1 LSRLRLT
8 GVWPAP
14 PRRGW
19 RAAAFRLAVAVTTGA
34 ALAAAFP
41 APDIGPLA
49 LLALVPLLLVVE
61 TTRPRLAG
69 ALGFVAGLTF
79 FGLHLLWIAEFLS
92 WTGGVAWLAWGALSA
107 TQAVF
112 VAAFFALVPA
122 TRRLGPLRLLVLP
135 ACWATLEL
143 LRAHQPL
150 GGFPWGLLALTQHD
164 AGPLLPLA
172 RAVGGYG
179 LAAVIVAVNLAAA
192 FWLRTMV
199 ATPAPAAAPAPTGD
213 GAAATGSDGAGATA
227 PGADG
232 AGATAPGVA
241 VAGRPA
247 AGGGAVAKVA
257 AADGPVPGVGGDD
270 AAAARRDGL
279 GGWRRLAV
287 LVGLPVLVAALI
299 PARVLVPAAPAP
311 SGPPLDLVVVQGGLR
326 GGRGL
331 ALGQASEAVFA
342 NHVRLTERLALTP
355 GPPADLVVWG
365 EGAADRDPLA
375 SADRLA
381 EVARAAGAAAAP
393 ILLGATTRVDQR
405 HLATEALLFTQG
417 GQLADRYRKRRL
429 VPFGEYV
436 PFGGFIGR
444 LIPATREG
452 VPVDKVPGER
462 LEPLVVDGVGV
473 GVLICWESAYA
484 EDARQATRDGARV
497 LLVMTNNASFGDG
510 PGSRQHLA
518 SSQLRA
524 VEEGRSVVQAAV
536 TGISAVIGP
545 DGRISSRTGL
555 YQQTTMRA
563 GVLPSQGLTPYTR
576 SGRMIEAGLLGVAVA
591 GVLAG
596 ALLWWVGRRR
606 ARLAVEGGRRGPSPS
621 LRELQSLGRGA
632 PPPTADGGAAAAP
645 AGQRIEDR

>member
-8 GVWPAP
+8 GAGPAP
-14 PRRGW
+14 PQRGW

-49 LLALVPLLLVVE
+49 LVALVPLLLVVE

-69 ALGFVAGLTF
+69 ALGYVAGLTF

-172 RAVGGYG
+172 RVVGGYG
-179 LAAVIVAVNLAAA
+179 IAAVIVAVNLAAA
-192 FWLRTMV
+192 FWLRAMV
-199 ATPAPAAAPAPTGD
+199 AAPAPAAPAPAADGSTAAGPAGMAGAVTKAATAATAAGAVNKAATAATAAGAVNKVATGD
-213 GAAATGSDGAGATA
+213 GLLPEAVGDGAGA
-227 PGADG
+227 
-232 AGATAPGVA
+232 
-241 VAGRPA
+241 
-247 AGGGAVAKVA
+247 
-257 AADGPVPGVGGDD
+257 
-270 AAAARRDGL
+270 ARRRAGL

-287 LVGLPVLVAALI
+287 LVGLPVLVAGLI
-299 PARVLVPAAPAP
+299 PARVLAPAAPPP

-452 VPVDKVPGER
+452 VPTDKVPGER
-462 LEPLVVDGVGV
+462 LEPLIVDGVGV

-484 EDARQATRDGARV
+484 EDARQATRDGAGM

-524 VEEGRSVVQAAV
+524 VEEGRSVVHAAV
-536 TGISAVIGP
+536 TGITAVIGP
-545 DGRISSRTGL
+545 DGRTSSRTGL
-555 YQQTTMRA
+555 YQQTTVRA
-563 GVLPSQGLTPYTR
+563 GVSPSQGLTPYTR
-576 SGRMIEAGLLGVAVA
+576 FGRMIEAGLLGLAVA
-591 GVLAG
+591 GVLAV
-596 ALLWWVGRRR
+596 AFLWWLGRRR
-606 ARLAVEGGRRGPSPS
+606 SRLAVVGGRRGPSPS
-621 LRELQSLGRGA
+621 LRELQSVGRGS
-632 PPPTADGGAAAAP
+632 PPPAADGDNAAQP
-645 AGQRIEDR
+645 DREVGGR

>member
-69 ALGFVAGLTF
+69 ALGYVAGLTF

-172 RAVGGYG
+172 RVIGGYG
-179 LAAVIVAVNLAAA
+179 VAAVIVAVNLAAA
-192 FWLRTMV
+192 FWLRAV
-199 ATPAPAAAPAPTGD
+199 LESPAPAAARLTGGDGPAPE
-213 GAAATGSDGAGATA
+213 
-227 PGADG
+227 
-232 AGATAPGVA
+232 
-241 VAGRPA
+241 
-247 AGGGAVAKVA
+247 VA
-257 AADGPVPGVGGDD
+257 AADGAGRRLPAGV
-270 AAAARRDGL
+270 

-287 LVGLPVLVAALI
+287 LVGLPVLVAGLI
-299 PARVLVPAAPAP
+299 PARVLVPAAPPP
-311 SGPPLDLVVVQGGLR
+311 SGRPLDVVVVQGGLR
-326 GGRGL
+326 GGHGL
-331 ALGQASEAVFA
+331 ALGQTTQAVFA

-365 EGAADRDPLA
+365 EGAADQDPLA
-375 SADRLA
+375 SAEPLA
-381 EVARAAGAAAAP
+381 EVMRAAGLARAP
-393 ILLGATTRVDQR
+393 VLLGATTRVDQTR
-405 HLATEALLFTQG
+405 LATEALLFTPG
-417 GQLADRYRKRRL
+417 GQLANRYRKRRL

-436 PFGGFIGR
+436 PFGELLGR

-452 VPVDKVPGER
+452 VPSDKVPGER
-462 LEPLVVDGVGV
+462 LEPLLVVGVGV
-473 GVLICWESAYA
+473 GVLICWESAYV
-484 EDARQATRDGARV
+484 EDARQLTTDGAQV

-518 SSQLRA
+518 TSQLRA
-524 VEEGRSVVQAAV
+524 VEEGRSVVHAAV
-536 TGISAVIGP
+536 TGISAVVGP
-545 DGRISSRTGL
+545 DGRTSSQTGL
-555 YQQTTMRA
+555 YQQTTVRA
-563 GVLPSQGLTPYTR
+563 GVLPSEGLTPYTR
-576 SGRMIEAGLLGVAVA
+576 FGRAIEAGLLGVAVA
-591 GVLAG
+591 GVLAV
-596 ALLWWVGRRR
+596 AFLWWLGRR
-606 ARLAVEGGRRGPSPS
+606 ARLAGMGGRAGPSADRLVLAQERRGSRPAAGSAAPRFEPGTEARPAGRGVEG
-621 LRELQSLGRGA
+621 Q
-632 PPPTADGGAAAAP
+632 
-645 AGQRIEDR
+645 

>member
-8 GVWPAP
+8 GAGPAP
-14 PRRGW
+14 PQRGGG
-19 RAAAFRLAVAVTTGA
+19 AAAFRLAVAVTTGA

-61 TTRPRLAG
+61 TMRPRLAG
-69 ALGFVAGLTF
+69 ALGYVAGLTF

-112 VAAFFALVPA
+112 VAVFFALVPA

-172 RAVGGYG
+172 RVVGGYG

-192 FWLRTMV
+192 FWLRAMV
-199 ATPAPAAAPAPTGD
+199 APTPSATPTPATDGATPPAAAGPTGTDGAVPKTASGD
-213 GAAATGSDGAGATA
+213 GAAA
-227 PGADG
+227 
-232 AGATAPGVA
+232 
-241 VAGRPA
+241 
-247 AGGGAVAKVA
+247 
-257 AADGPVPGVGGDD
+257 
-270 AAAARRDGL
+270 ARRR
-279 GGWRRLAV
+279 GGWRRGVV
-287 LVGLPVLVAALI
+287 LVGLPVLVAGLI
-299 PARVLVPAAPAP
+299 PARVLVPAAPAA

-331 ALGQASEAVFA
+331 ALGQATEAVFA

-355 GPPADLVVWG
+355 GPPADLVIWG

-375 SADRLA
+375 STDRLA

-429 VPFGEYV
+429 VPFGEFV

-452 VPVDKVPGER
+452 VPYDKVPGEGLR
-462 LEPLVVDGVGV
+462 PLVVDGVGV

-484 EDARQATRDGARV
+484 EDARQATRDGAGV

-524 VEEGRSVVQAAV
+524 VEEGRSVVHAAV
-536 TGISAVIGP
+536 TGITAVIGP
-545 DGRISSRTGL
+545 DGRTSSRTGL
-555 YQQTTMRA
+555 YQQTTVRA
-563 GVLPSQGLTPYTR
+563 RVLPSQALTPYTR
-576 SGRMIEAGLLGVAVA
+576 FGRMIEAGLLGLAVA
-591 GVLAG
+591 GVLAV
-596 ALLWWVGRRR
+596 AVLWWLGRRR
-606 ARLAVEGGRRGPSPS
+606 AGLAGVGGA
-621 LRELQSLGRGA
+621 GRATQTPPA
-632 PPPTADGGAAAAP
+632 PPPARAEGGATAAP
-645 AGQRIEDR
+645 AGRGVENR

>member
-1 LSRLRLT
+1 M
-8 GVWPAP
+8 
-14 PRRGW
+14 
-19 RAAAFRLAVAVTTGA
+19 TTGA

-41 APDIGPLA
+41 APDVGPLA

-61 TTRPRLAG
+61 PLRPRLAG
-69 ALGFVAGLTF
+69 ALGYVAGLTF

-92 WTGGVAWLAWGALSA
+92 WTGWVAWLAWGALSA

-112 VAAFFALVPA
+112 VAVFFALVPA

-172 RAVGGYG
+172 RVIGGYG

-192 FWLRTMV
+192 FWLRAMV
-199 ATPAPAAAPAPTGD
+199 VAPTPAPPEAPATDGAPPPAAP
-213 GAAATGSDGAGATA
+213 
-227 PGADG
+227 
-232 AGATAPGVA
+232 
-241 VAGRPA
+241 VAGE
-247 AGGGAVAKVA
+247 
-257 AADGPVPGVGGDD
+257 
-270 AAAARRDGL
+270 RRDGL
-279 GGWRRLAV
+279 GGWRRAAV
-287 LVGLPVLVAALI
+287 LVGLPLLVAGLI
-299 PARVLVPAAPAP
+299 PARVLVPAPPAA

-331 ALGQASEAVFA
+331 GLGQTTEAVFA

-355 GPPADLVVWG
+355 GPPADLVIWG

-375 SADRLA
+375 SSDRLT
-381 EVARAAGAAAAP
+381 EVARAAGAAGAP
-393 ILLGATTRVDQR
+393 ILLGATTRIDQD

-429 VPFGEYV
+429 VPFGEFV

-452 VPVDKVPGER
+452 VPYDKVPGEGLR
-462 LEPLVVDGVGV
+462 PLVVDGVGV
-473 GVLICWESAYA
+473 GVLVCWESAYA
-484 EDARQATRDGARV
+484 EDARQATRDGAGV

-524 VEEGRSVVQAAV
+524 VEEGRNVVHAAV
-536 TGISAVIGP
+536 TGITAVIGP
-545 DGRISSRTGL
+545 DGRTSSETAL
-555 YQQTTMRA
+555 YQQTTVRA
-563 GVLPSQGLTPYTR
+563 GVAPSQALTPYTR
-576 SGRMIEAGLLGVAVA
+576 FGRAIEAGLLGVAVA
-591 GVLAG
+591 GVLAV
-596 ALLWWVGRRR
+596 ALLWWLARRRR
-606 ARLAVEGGRRGPSPS
+606 AALGLAGVGGGRDPSSS
-621 LRELQSLGRGA
+621 LRELQSVGRGV
-632 PPPTADGGAAAAP
+632 PPPAAEGGAGAP
-645 AGQRIEDR
+645 AGRGVEDR

>member
-1 LSRLRLT
+1 MTKAGEAGGWRTAALRL
-8 GVWPAP
+8 
-14 PRRGW
+14 
-19 RAAAFRLAVAVTTGA
+19 AAAMTTGA

-69 ALGFVAGLTF
+69 ALGYVAGLTF

-107 TQAVF
+107 VQAVF

-172 RAVGGYG
+172 RVIGGYG
-179 LAAVIVAVNLAAA
+179 VAAVIVAVNLAAA
-192 FWLRTMV
+192 FWLRAV
-199 ATPAPAAAPAPTGD
+199 LESPAPAAAGATGGDGPAPE
-213 GAAATGSDGAGATA
+213 
-227 PGADG
+227 
-232 AGATAPGVA
+232 
-241 VAGRPA
+241 
-247 AGGGAVAKVA
+247 VA
-257 AADGPVPGVGGDD
+257 AADGAG
-270 AAAARRDGL
+270 RRRPAGL

-287 LVGLPVLVAALI
+287 LVGLPVLVAGLI
-299 PARVLVPAAPAP
+299 PARVLVPAAPPP
-311 SGPPLDLVVVQGGLR
+311 SGRPLDVVVVQGGLR
-326 GGRGL
+326 GGHGL
-331 ALGQASEAVFA
+331 ALGQTTQAVFA

-365 EGAADRDPLA
+365 EGAADQDPLA

-381 EVARAAGAAAAP
+381 EVTRAAGLARAP
-393 ILLGATTRVDQR
+393 VLLGATTRVDR
-405 HLATEALLFTQG
+405 NHFATEALLFTPG
-417 GQLADRYRKRRL
+417 GQLANRYRKRRL

-436 PFGGFIGR
+436 PFAGLLGR

-452 VPVDKVPGER
+452 VPSDKVPGDR
-462 LEPLVVDGVGV
+462 LEPLPVDGVGV
-473 GVLICWESAYA
+473 GTLICWESAYV
-484 EDARQATRDGARV
+484 EDARQLTTDGAQV

-518 SSQLRA
+518 TSQLRA
-524 VEEGRSVVQAAV
+524 VEEGRSVVHAAV
-536 TGISAVIGP
+536 TGISAVVGP
-545 DGRISSRTGL
+545 DGRTSSQTGL
-555 YQQTTMRA
+555 YQQTTVRA
-563 GVLPSQGLTPYTR
+563 GVLPSNGLTPYTR
-576 SGRMIEAGLLGVAVA
+576 FGRAIEAGLLGVAVA
-591 GVLAG
+591 GVLAV
-596 ALLWWVGRRR
+596 AFLWWLGRR
-606 ARLAVEGGRRGPSPS
+606 ARLAGVGGRPGPSADRLVLAQERRGSRPAAGSAAPRFEPGTEARPAGRGVEG
-621 LRELQSLGRGA
+621 Q
-632 PPPTADGGAAAAP
+632 
-645 AGQRIEDR
+645 